1 MPKKSESGNGNKG
14 NNAHFP
20 KQPHAQKPDR
30 EDRPGK
36 QERPGNA
43 GGQQGQQ
50 ARPGLVDGRSQDAQ
64 ERKME
69 RDENRDSKK
78 MAGGNAKNGC
88 FPKLFMLLLPFAAV
102 GTYFFLMS

>member
-1 MPKKSESGNGNKG
+1 MPKKSESGNGNK
-14 NNAHFP
+14 ARFP

-30 EDRPGK
+30 EERPGK

-43 GGQQGQQ
+43 GGQQ

-69 RDENRDSKK
+69 RDENRDRKK
-78 MAGGNAKNGC
+78 RDGGNIRKGC

-102 GTYFFLMS
+102 GTYFFLMT